1 MCKDSLRWFCRAYV
15 VIVFLS
21 GVALA
26 VGLFFGLDKVD
37 TCRQSVA
44 WALVFTAL
52 FVPGALIWRRMGL
65 EVEKERIKAMRDIA
79 QYSTPRRREAP

>member
-1 MCKDSLRWFCRAYV
+1 V

-37 TCRQSVA
+37 TCCQSVA

-52 FVPGALIWRRMGL
+52 FVPGALIWHRMGLEVEKERIKAMRDIHRMGL

-79 QYSTPRRREAP
+79 